1 MLEVINI
8 KQTMKIFTD
17 YNKKQLK
24 SFQKILLE
32 VNSLEEKVKKLS
44 NNELQQQ
51 TEKFKSALE
60 NGKKLDDI
68 LPEAFS
74 LVREAAFR
82 TLEMRHFDS
91 QIIGGITIHNGMIA
105 EMATG
110 EGKTLVCTLP
120 AYLNALSG
128 KGVHVVTVNDY
139 LAKRDAKWMEPI
151 YNMLGLSVG
160 IITAE
165 TAQEERKQEY
175 KKDITY
181 ATNNEL
187 GFDYLRDNMASKKE
201 QIVMKGLNFAIIDEV
216 DSILIDEARTPL
228 IISGGAEDKSEIYKL
243 INSFVRFFEPLDYT
257 IDAKAKTVNLTDG
270 GTNKFERLL
279 HQSIRMNGSLFDSH
293 NIFLFNFL
301 TQSLKAHFLFKKDVD
316 YIVHNNE
323 VMIID
328 EFTGRVMEGRRYGQ
342 GLHQAIEAKEKLPIK
357 SENRTL
363 ASITYQNYFNMY
375 KKISGM
381 TGTAATEKIEFEEI
395 YNLPVIQIP
404 SNRPII
410 RKDYNDAIY
419 IDKKS
424 KLNMIVEQIKK
435 CYEKEQPVLV
445 GTISIESSEEISE
458 LLKKHKLP
466 HSVLNAKNHEKEAKI
481 IENAGLPKAIT
492 IATNMAGRGTDIKL
506 GGIYEYDDNLSEEA
520 NNKQKQIWQE
530 NNKKVIES
538 GGLFVIG
545 TERHESRRIDNQL
558 RGRSGR
564 QGDAGASLFFL
575 ALDDHLLKVF
585 GTDKMQGMFKKLG
598 VKENE
603 VISHKWISNAIA
615 KAQKKVEQYNF
626 DIRKNL
632 LNFDNVVSEQR
643 KIIYEQRHEILFD
656 EGDIFATVE
665 GIAESLIKENI
676 AVYAN
681 PKLAQEQWDTVI
693 LEENIKRIFNIDINK
708 LNIENLEEEIT
719 KIAKDRLK
727 SRQKELGEENFKLI
741 MNNVCL
747 QTIDYLW
754 MEHLSALDNLKNS
767 INLRAYAN
775 KDPLNEYK
783 KEALEYF
790 SNMFHLIEENIAT
803 IAFNSTFEERE
814 EEELIIENT
823 ETQNQKIGRNEPCHC
838 GSGKKYKHC
847 HGR

>member
-1 MLEVINI
+1 
-8 KQTMKIFTD
+8 MKIFTD

-24 SFQKILLE
+24 SFQKTLFS
-32 VNSLEEKVKKLS
+32 VNSLEEQIKKLS
-44 NNELQQQ
+44 DEELKKQ
-51 TEKFKSALE
+51 TEKFKDALK
-60 NGKKLDDI
+60 NGKKLGDI
-68 LPEAFS
+68 LPEGFAC
-74 LVREAAFR
+74 VREAAFR
-82 TLEMRHFDS
+82 ALGMRHFDS

-120 AYLNALSG
+120 AYLNALLG

-151 YNMLGLSVG
+151 YNMLGLEVG

-165 TAQEERKQEY
+165 TKQEDRKKEY
-175 KKDITY
+175 EKDITY

-187 GFDYLRDNMASKKE
+187 GFDYLRDNMANNKE
-201 QIVMKGLNFAIIDEV
+201 QIVMRGLNFAIIDEV

-243 INSFVRFFEPLDYT
+243 INSFVRFFETADYT
-257 IDAKAKTVNLTDG
+257 IDAKAKTVNLTDS

-279 HQSIRMNGSLFDSH
+279 HQSIKMNGSLFDSH

-301 TQSLKAHFLFKKDVD
+301 TQSLKAHFMFKKDVD

-381 TGTAATEKIEFEEI
+381 TGTAATEKLEFEEI

-404 SNRPII
+404 SNRPIV

-419 IDKKS
+419 IDKNS

-435 CYEKEQPVLV
+435 CYEKSQPVLV

-481 IENAGLPKAIT
+481 IENAGLPNAIT

-506 GGIYEYDDNLSEEA
+506 GGVYEKDPSLTEEE
-520 NNKQKQIWQE
+520 NQKNKQKWEE
-530 NNKKVIES
+530 NNKIVKES

-585 GTDKMQGMFKKLG
+585 GTNKMQGMFKKLG

-632 LNFDNVVSEQR
+632 LNFDNVVNEQR
-643 KIIYEQRHEILFD
+643 KIIYEQRHDILFD

-665 GIAESLIKENI
+665 EIAKTLISENI
-676 AVYAN
+676 ATHAD
-681 PKLAQEQWDTVI
+681 PKLAKEQWDFEI
-693 LEENIKRIFNIDINK
+693 LEENIKRIFNIDIKK
-708 LNIENLEEEIT
+708 LKTENLEEEIT
-719 KIAKDRLK
+719 KIAKARLK
-727 SRQKELGEENFKLI
+727 EKEQELGKENFKFI
-741 MNNVCL
+741 MNNICL

-790 SNMFHLIEENIAT
+790 GNMFHIIEENIAT
-803 IAFNSTFEERE
+803 IAFNSTFQE
-814 EEELIIENT
+814 EEEDPIIENSEAT
-823 ETQNQKIGRNEPCHC
+823 QKIGRNEPCFC

-847 HGR
+847 HGK